1 MHTKYRAQNAEKV
14 LRLTYR
20 RLESNYLL
28 VGIKVAFNRSKAS
41 KEAPLAEKF
50 LEDYPTIK
58 VPFPGGRKTKNFPP
72 FFFFSIIKR
81 RKVAATSVTYFATF
95 DNDDNEDVSLA

>member
-1 MHTKYRAQNAEKV
+1 M
-14 LRLTYR
+14 TYR
-20 RLESNYLL
+20 HLESNYLL
-28 VGIKVAFNRSKAS
+28 VGIKVVFNRSKAS

-72 FFFFSIIKR
+72 FFFSIIKR

-95 DNDDNEDVSLA
+95 DDVDEDVFLA

>member
-1 MHTKYRAQNAEKV
+1 M
-14 LRLTYR
+14 
-20 RLESNYLL
+20 ESNYLL
-28 VGIKVAFNRSKAS
+28 VGIKVVFNRSKAS

-72 FFFFSIIKR
+72 FFFSIIKR

-95 DNDDNEDVSLA
+95 DDDDDEDVFLA